1 MKKNKLK
8 KVLTDVWNYIFE
20 VYIMFLVFGTS
31 VIVFSFS
38 YLVPKCGIEALIAA
52 IAFVSFTR
60 IQDRLRKRK

>member
-31 VIVFSFS
+31 AIVFSFS
-38 YLVPKCGIEALIAA
+38 YLAPKYGIEALIAA

>member
-1 MKKNKLK
+1 M
-8 KVLTDVWNYIFE
+8 WNYIFE

-31 VIVFSFS
+31 AIVFSFS
-38 YLVPKCGIEALIAA
+38 YLAPKYGIEALIAA